1 MVEEKD
7 FPKEITFKAVFRT
20 QGFPRESII
29 SCLTEK
35 NLKHE
40 LTEKSSGKGNFV
52 SFTLTACFESDD
64 HLDEICTSI
73 KSIEG
78 FMLMV

>member
-7 FPKEITFKAVFRT
+7 FPKEVTLKAVFRT
-20 QGFPRESII
+20 QGTPREHIVSR
-29 SCLTEK
+29 LNEK
-35 NLKHE
+35 KLSHE
-40 LTEKSSGKGNFV
+40 LSEKSSGKGNFV
-52 SFTLTACFESDD
+52 SFTLVACYDSDD
-64 HLDEICTSI
+64 HLDEICTTI

>member
-1 MVEEKD
+1 MPRPLVALAAYLILITALVRLGTSLYLPALPSMGVE
-7 FPKEITFKAVFRT
+7 
-20 QGFPRESII
+20 
-29 SCLTEK
+29 L
-35 NLKHE
+35 NL
-40 LTEKSSGKGNFV
+40 SAPQI